1 MVRDTS
7 PWTCLRAGQSRV
19 ANTQVA
25 PGLCGT
31 NISVQ
36 IRDDPLG
43 IRLKPAKTQ
52 SCAEMVTVD
61 SDTGTTAHL

>member
-1 MVRDTS
+1 MVRDAS

-19 ANTQVA
+19 ANTRVGPA
-25 PGLCGT
+25 LFGT
-31 NISVQ
+31 KISVQ
-36 IRDDPLG
+36 VREDPLG

-52 SCAEMVTVD
+52 WCNEIVTLD